1 MMNLHYAVPARASL
15 RMALLAGACLLL
27 QGCTTSPTSGRAQ
40 FNILPGSLETTVPDL
55 RFEVKTMIAT
65 AGGACGEEPSSCP
78 IRAEAEQLTQRI
90 APIADHLGAKAV
102 ELSPELAARVPV
114 IEVFVVPSE
123 SASVNSSAGGKIAID
138 AGLARLGLS
147 DTDLALAL
155 GREFGRLAAAHHR
168 ESTSAGLAVSLVAS
182 SPLVG
187 AYVATSLLADLLFP
201 MGALVKVGIS
211 LLGSMGTEQLV
222 ELSQQDEADAFAA
235 KLMAAA
241 GYDLGELA
249 QARPALEGS
258 SAQFGWLSGYAK
270 SRGKVAALAP
280 QSVMLARTGGVAP
293 FAPAANPDEMAP
305 PKEAVA
311 PVPASPDAADAAAE
325 VRQVASATRAAPAPL
340 DGMTAETAAS
350 PPPPPPSDTL
360 AAAQAPAVETPAGSM
375 DQSSAESQKPSAA
388 AIARAEE
395 VAAEPERPDAAI
407 AGKKPA
413 ARAKAGAVK
422 SRPRSAKAP
431 TAQAAPT
438 KARPATSKAV
448 AKPKTGPKAAAKAPA
463 KPPHKLVRKPPSKPS
478 PSLSD

>member
-1 MMNLHYAVPARASL
+1 MTNLHYAVPARAPL
-15 RMALLAGACLLL
+15 RMALLAGAFMLLY
-27 QGCTTSPTSGRAQ
+27 GCTTSPTSGRAQ

-55 RFEVKTMIAT
+55 RFEVKTLIAT
-65 AGGACGEEPSSCP
+65 AGGSCGEEPSSCP

-123 SASVNSSAGGKIAID
+123 SASVTSSAGGKIAIN

-222 ELSQQDEADAFAA
+222 ELSQQDEADAFAG

-241 GYDLGELA
+241 GYDLGQLA
-249 QARPALEGS
+249 EARPSLEEG
-258 SAQFGWLSGYAK
+258 AANFGWLSGYTK
-270 SRGKVAALAP
+270 SRGKVAGLAP
-280 QSVMLARTGGVAP
+280 QSVMLARTNGDAP

-305 PKEAVA
+305 PKVA
-311 PVPASPDAADAAAE
+311 TGPALASPEAPADAVVAQREEPEAEPALPAPAADYG
-325 VRQVASATRAAPAPL
+325 R
-340 DGMTAETAAS
+340 
-350 PPPPPPSDTL
+350 
-360 AAAQAPAVETPAGSM
+360 
-375 DQSSAESQKPSAA
+375 PSAA
-388 AIARAEE
+388 AAKDEAPVMPAELIAQSAAGPQRQAEAGIAQAE
-395 VAAEPERPDAAI
+395 KAAEPEVPDAAM
-407 AGKKPA
+407 ASRKPA

-463 KPPHKLVRKPPSKPS
+463 KPPRKLVRKPPSKPS